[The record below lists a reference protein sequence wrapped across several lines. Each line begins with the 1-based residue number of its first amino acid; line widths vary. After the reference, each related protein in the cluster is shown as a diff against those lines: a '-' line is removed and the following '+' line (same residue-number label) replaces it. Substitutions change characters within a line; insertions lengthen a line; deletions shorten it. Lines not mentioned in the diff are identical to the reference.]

1 METLTIRD
9 THVSLPTVD
18 ESELRTVSSLESD
31 GPLEYFA
38 YRDQELRLME
48 VLDARLHDGQ
58 VERIYAERT
67 RIEESR
73 LSGVEFN
80 DCDLNSFALTD
91 VKLARVRFTSC
102 RLLGATLSEVTLED
116 VVFERCRLD
125 YATFNHVVAKGPV
138 AFVGCSLTEAE
149 FNGSDLGKAVFNE
162 NRLAQ
167 TLFGPGTYRGTDLR
181 ENDLSAIRGVINLRR
196 ALLDRHQL
204 SDLTSAL
211 VGDLDL
217 TFADDLDEASNR
229 DTGNWRR

>member
-9 THVSLPTVD
+9 THVSLPDVD
-18 ESELRTVSSLESD
+18 ESDLRAVSSLESD

-38 YRDQELRLME
+38 YRDHELRLVE
-48 VLDARLHDGQ
+48 VLGARLHDGQ
-58 VERIYAERT
+58 VERIHTERT
-67 RIEESR
+67 RIVDSR
-73 LSGVEFN
+73 LSGVEFT
-80 DCDLNSFALTD
+80 DCDLNSFAVTD
-91 VKLARVRFTSC
+91 VKLARVRFTNC

-149 FNGSDLGKAVFNE
+149 FNGSDLGKAVFSE

-167 TLFGPGTYRGTDLR
+167 TQFGPGTYRGTDLR
-181 ENDLSAIRGVINLRR
+181 ENDLSAISGVINLRR

-211 VGDLDL
+211 AGDLDL
-217 TFADDLDEASNR
+217 TFDDEFDDASNR

>member
-9 THVSLPTVD
+9 THVSLPAVD

-48 VLDARLHDGQ
+48 VVGARLHDGE
-58 VERIYAERT
+58 VERIHAERA
-67 RIEESR
+67 RIDDSL
-73 LSGVEFN
+73 LSGVEFTN
-80 DCDLNSFALTD
+80 CDLNAFALTD
-91 VKLARVRFTSC
+91 VKFARVRFTNC

-125 YATFNHVVAKGPV
+125 YATFNRVVAKGPV

-149 FNGSDLGKAVFNE
+149 FNGSDLGKAVFSE

-167 TLFGPGTYRGTDLR
+167 TQFGPGAYRGTDLR
-181 ENDLSAIRGVINLRR
+181 ENDLSAISGVIHLRR
-196 ALLDRHQL
+196 ALLDRHQM

-211 VGDLDL
+211 AGDLDL
-217 TFADDLDEASNR
+217 TFADELDDVS
-229 DTGNWRR
+229 GRRHR